1 MFSCLLVTK
10 SKDQL
15 MEQEKREQRG
25 KPGPRSRRQSGSQ
38 MSLSD
43 QETRAKATIKDI
55 DELYSALQGLVPK
68 PNQQRRLRGTAS
80 GTDTT
85 GDFEES
91 DGSQK
96 TYSSSGAINNNRERK
111 TGNLSRI
118 EKILDIESQENNQV
132 YPDDRMFASDTEFEL
147 SSPHANT
154 RHRNIQRHTSL
165 PAYNDESENEMIDDE
180 AAPKKSRFLI
190 FRRRHRHRRRGP
202 KEFKKKTSSWR
213 SLLSSLNFRR
223 KSAGKLKKKSK
234 NSPSATRKK
243 AEQRNSSTPP
253 ERRREKITKKVSSTQ
268 EDGAS
273 AHDVSIMNGLH
284 RQSSMKPKT
293 PEPPVQD
300 KFGSDDR
307 FLEDIMKTRSDKVN
321 KKLNVWYKHV
331 VKETTSLNTLSPRYS
346 RSCENLLTDSEII
359 RARRTYSS
367 DTESAGTTDIRN
379 RVNKIRVR
387 KSRAKRNRRRE
398 RERWQSLP
406 NVKLVSCAL
415 NAANKKSD
423 RSKSTGNED
432 EKEKELTRTVAPKQE
447 YNTTVKPVE
456 AKLSFGNSLE
466 TEESRTPI
474 NDFMMIQKENSSRWL
489 SRQCLKT
496 TISCIRPLQLNLFYS
511 ESPSRETKFRSKSV
525 SEKPQFQFNGSLD
538 QSKPCLETTE
548 SLQSNAFKVRQTSSQ
563 RRRKRRSFKRQPR
576 LPHQSPFYLPQNNA
590 PVSPTK
596 FRFNGISKENSTD
609 ESPPVKDSRLGSLDH
624 DENVFRLEPINTSE
638 RRLPPKHYSESEDS
652 GWASMDKT
660 PASHANTAIQTEPV
674 IIMSAC
680 PKVGT
685 LRLSDLFNDSDGQSE
700 A

>member
-1 MFSCLLVTK
+1 
-10 SKDQL
+10 

-68 PNQQRRLRGTAS
+68 PNQEYQKRKLRGTAS

-96 TYSSSGAINNNRERK
+96 MYSSSSAINNNRGRK
-111 TGNLSRI
+111 TGNLNSI
-118 EKILDIESQENNQV
+118 EKILDIESQENNPV

-147 SSPHANT
+147 SSPHAND

-190 FRRRHRHRRRGP
+190 FRRRRRRHRGP
-202 KEFKKKTSSWR
+202 KEFKKKTLNWR
-213 SLLSSLNFRR
+213 SLFSSLNFRR
-223 KSAGKLKKKSK
+223 KTPGKLKKKSK
-234 NSPSATRKK
+234 NSPPASRKK
-243 AEQRNSSTPP
+243 AEQGNSSTPP
-253 ERRREKITKKVSSTQ
+253 EPRREKITKKVSSTQ
-268 EDGAS
+268 EDGAPT
-273 AHDVSIMNGLH
+273 HDVSVMKELH
-284 RQSSMKPKT
+284 RQSSVKPKT
-293 PEPPVQD
+293 PEPPVQE
-300 KFGSDDR
+300 KFGSDDS
-307 FLEDIMKTRSDKVN
+307 FLENIMKTRSDKVN
-321 KKLNVWYKHV
+321 RKLSVWYKHV

-367 DTESAGTTDIRN
+367 DTESAETMDIRN

-423 RSKSTGNED
+423 RSKSTGTED
-432 EKEKELTRTVAPKQE
+432 EKEKELTVVPKQE

-466 TEESRTPI
+466 KEESQTPI
-474 NDFMMIQKENSSRWL
+474 NDFMMIQKESSSTWL
-489 SRQCLKT
+489 SRQCSKT

-511 ESPSRETKFRSKSV
+511 ESPSREAKFRSKSV
-525 SEKPQFQFNGSLD
+525 SEKPKFQFNGTVD
-538 QSKPCLETTE
+538 QSKPCLKTTE
-548 SLQSNAFKVRQTSSQ
+548 SLQSSAFKVRQTSSQ

-576 LPHQSPFYLPQNNA
+576 LPHQSPFYLPQNDTTI
-590 PVSPTK
+590 SPTK
-596 FRFNGISKENSTD
+596 FRFNGISKDSTD
-609 ESPPVKDSRLGSLDH
+609 ETPPVKDSRLGSLDH

-638 RRLPPKHYSESEDS
+638 RRLTPKHYSESEDS

-674 IIMSAC
+674 IIMSAGL
-680 PKVGT
+680 KVGS
-685 LRLSDLFNDSDGQSE
+685 LRLSDLCNDSDGQSE